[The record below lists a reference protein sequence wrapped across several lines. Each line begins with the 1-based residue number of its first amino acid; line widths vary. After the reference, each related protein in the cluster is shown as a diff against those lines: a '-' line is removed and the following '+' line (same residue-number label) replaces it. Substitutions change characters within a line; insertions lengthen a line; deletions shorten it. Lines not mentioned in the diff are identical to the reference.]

1 MASWQIWL
9 IIAGICFVIEIAT
22 VGFLVFWF
30 AIAALITCIL
40 SLFIK
45 NIIAQFVIFII
56 LSILLLFLTKPFAKK
71 ITKCD
76 NTTTNINRIIGKT
89 GIGTKSIESNK
100 CGQVKVES
108 DIWTAISNIDI
119 PAGSNVQIDKVDGVK
134 LVVSPTQK

>member
-56 LSILLLFLTKPFAKK
+56 LIQFLFSVAIATFLFFCYNFICNFIFYSFMVLTF
-71 ITKCD
+71 
-76 NTTTNINRIIGKT
+76 NF
-89 GIGTKSIESNK
+89 SNF
-100 CGQVKVES
+100 
-108 DIWTAISNIDI
+108 
-119 PAGSNVQIDKVDGVK
+119 
-134 LVVSPTQK
+134 